1 MVLPQGGMATGGME
15 RKEGAGQ
22 TVGCRLAAE
31 E

>member
-15 RKEGAGQ
+15 RIEGAAK